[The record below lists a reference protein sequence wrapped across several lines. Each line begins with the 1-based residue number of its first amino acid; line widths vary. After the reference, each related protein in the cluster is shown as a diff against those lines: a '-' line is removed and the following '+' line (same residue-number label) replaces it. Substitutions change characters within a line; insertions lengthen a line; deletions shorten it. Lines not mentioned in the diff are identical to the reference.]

1 MESNNFM
8 SAPSPSDVAFT
19 GPNSGRK
26 SSRPANWRF
35 IRRWIQ
41 NQKTSKREVFDDSCK
56 SSGTAP
62 GIPTV
67 NLDNVRPYANNMR
80 KIQSGGRAMETATV
94 GQIQKNFAEVL
105 KKIKSGE
112 EVIVTRRGKPVAK
125 ITALGAQQNI
135 DWPDFFQECIELKG
149 KPLSQAIIEGREDR
163 L

>member
-1 MESNNFM
+1 
-8 SAPSPSDVAFT
+8 
-19 GPNSGRK
+19 
-26 SSRPANWRF
+26 
-35 IRRWIQ
+35 
-41 NQKTSKREVFDDSCK
+41 
-56 SSGTAP
+56 
-62 GIPTV
+62 
-67 NLDNVRPYANNMR
+67 
-80 KIQSGGRAMETATV
+80 METATV

-149 KPLSQAIIEGREDR
+149 KPLSQVIIEGREDR